1 MQTLNKFLDKGN
13 YSGKGR
19 EMLKNE
25 IVRIVIVED
34 DALIRESIVTL
45 LNDDEKFLC
54 IGDYGN
60 CEDAIKNLTKDAPR
74 IILMDIG
81 LPGISGIE
89 GIKRIKSVFPKV
101 DIVAVTVHDDDEKVF
116 NALCAGASGYL
127 TKNISPQ
134 KLIDSLNEVLN
145 GGAPMSTNIAR
156 RVISSFRRN
165 THSPL
170 TSRETEVI
178 QKLSRGK
185 SYTMI
190 AEELF
195 INKET
200 VRTHIK
206 NIYQKLKVNSKAAAI
221 DRATKDRLI

>member
-1 MQTLNKFLDKGN
+1 MADNKEL
-13 YSGKGR
+13 
-19 EMLKNE
+19 
-25 IVRIVIVED
+25 VRIVIVED
-34 DALIRESIVTL
+34 DDVIRESFVSL
-45 LNDDEKFLC
+45 LNDNERFIC
-54 IGDYGN
+54 IADYDN
-60 CEDAIKNLTKDAPR
+60 CEDAIMQLGIDDPD

-89 GIKRIKSVFPKV
+89 GIIRIKNIRPNI
-101 DIVAVTVHDDDEKVF
+101 DILTVTVHDEGEKIF

-134 KLIDSLNEVLN
+134 KLIEAIDEVLN

-156 RVISSFRRN
+156 LVIRSFQRSAD
-165 THSPL
+165 SPL
-170 TSRETEVI
+170 TSRETEVL
-178 QKLSRGK
+178 QHLSKGK

-190 AEELF
+190 ADELY

-206 NIYQKLKVNSKAAAI
+206 NIYQKLNVNSKAGAI
-221 DRATKDRLI
+221 EKATKDRLI